1 MINVCYIEFCLFL
14 SSPTACL
21 LRTEKALTVFLKWFA
36 QSRGSLRFLD
46 EFFWW
51 IFVNLF
57 NEGFDEVFNE
67 SFDNFLTNFLTK
79 FIWLILLTSFFDNY
93 FLMNFFEKFIDK
105 IIDKFFDDFLTNALT
120 YNLLSIARFRIG
132 VPLILFSLNS
142 HNMYFLI
149 LMSKYLTLLYFF
161 YYYTSHTGP

>member
-93 FLMNFFEKFIDK
+93 FLMIFFEKIFDK
-105 IIDKFFDDFLTNALT
+105 IIDKFFDDFFWQMLWPIIF
-120 YNLLSIARFRIG
+120 Y
-132 VPLILFSLNS
+132 PLQGLGLEYLWSCFLWIL
-142 HNMYFLI
+142 I
-149 LMSKYLTLLYFF
+149 IC
-161 YYYTSHTGP
+161 TSWFWCQNT